1 MSRDQDAPESAE
13 ASPPAPPAAD
23 DEEPTRAERNA
34 RTRTIRPLII
44 AVAMLTVL
52 ALGLAAM
59 AYLPGRVFHTSP
71 PLRRDAAVYQG
82 LGVWIDVHDDALL
95 DDPQGT
101 VEVAA
106 SHEVR
111 TIYLETSNYGR
122 GEDIYRP
129 DAQSAIIEAAH
140 DRGIAVVAWY
150 LPGLDDLQRDLRR
163 SLAAIEFETPSG
175 ERFDGFAMD
184 IEATVVRDIGE
195 RNQALRKL
203 SGKLRKAVGDY
214 TLGGI
219 IPSPVGLATPFTGFW
234 PNFPYFTVASNY
246 DVMLPMAYSSYRAHG
261 RDETYDYITECFRI
275 LREETGDPSI
285 PVHIIGGIAQTYS
298 AKETQGFISAA
309 RVHGALGAS
318 IYDMATTNAESWPS
332 LEQAPMNPPQWPP
345 LPVLLGS
352 SEAADPQGN
361 IPGGDRT
368 HPKEV
373 FYTTGPVRGAP
384 AISFELLRA
393 PAGEDEHSWK
403 VQLSVNGHRVTD
415 FGPTTG
421 SSPWEGSQRV
431 DVPRRF
437 WNAGGDNVINFI
449 ANGNWPDWST
459 WGVREV
465 EVGG

>member
-1 MSRDQDAPESAE
+1 MSEDQETP
-13 ASPPAPPAAD
+13 ASTETSPSVPPAAD
-23 DEEPTRAERNA
+23 AQQSTGVERSTLR
-34 RTRTIRPLII
+34 RTVRPLII
-44 AVAMLTVL
+44 VVATLVGLAV
-52 ALGLAAM
+52 GLAAM
-59 AYLPGRVFHTSP
+59 AYFPGSVFHTSP

-82 LGVWIDVHDDALL
+82 LGVWIDVHDDVLL

-122 GEDIYRP
+122 SEDVYRP
-129 DAQSAIIEAAH
+129 DAQSEIIEAAH

-163 SLAAIEFETPSG
+163 SLAAIEFQTPSG

-184 IEATVVRDIGE
+184 VEATVVRDIGE

-203 SGKLRKAVGDY
+203 STKLRKAVGDY

-234 PNFPYFTVASNY
+234 PNFPYFTVAANY
-246 DVMLPMAYSSYRAHG
+246 DVILPMAYSSYRAHG
-261 RDETYDYITECFRI
+261 RDETYDYIAECFRI

-298 AKETQGFISAA
+298 SKETEGFISAA

-318 IYDMATTNAESWPS
+318 IYDMATTNAESWTS

-345 LPVLLGS
+345 LPVGLNAD
-352 SEAADPQGN
+352 EASAALGN
-361 IPGGDRT
+361 IPTGDRT

-373 FYTTGPVRGAP
+373 FYLLGPVSGAPSVSFELFGAP
-384 AISFELLRA
+384 A
-393 PAGEDEHSWK
+393 GQDEHSSK
-403 VQLSVNGHRVTD
+403 VQLSVNDHRVAD
-415 FGPTTG
+415 LEPTAG
-421 SSPWEGSQRV
+421 ASPWEGPQRV
-431 DVPRRF
+431 DVPRRY
-437 WNAGGDNVINFI
+437 WNEEEDNVISFT
-449 ANGNWPDWST
+449 ANGDWPDWST